1 MNTKLRR
8 LIPQLDEW
16 LKDDMVSSFI
26 VGITEDVDAR
36 GESYSNYQ
44 LFLIAEGDQRS
55 IVQAECDLIDYYVS
69 HTSLKDKCKNER
81 SAAGKGHV
89 QDVKQLYIAVRYN
102 KAIIGAS
109 LMMFSDIELPISL

>member
-69 HTSLKDKCKNER
+69 HTSLKDKCENER
-81 SAAGKGHV
+81 SAAGTGQV
-89 QDVKQLYIAVRYN
+89 QDVRQLYIAVQYHD
-102 KAIIGAS
+102 APLGVHHI
-109 LMMFSDIELPISL
+109 MFSDIKPIEL